1 MGKSRAL
8 RSPDAAQRNPGTD
21 RPVSCAT
28 LGRTK
33 VARRGDVTVCNAGLF
48 DWNYGTV
55 EVPDWGRAGILI
67 SDRMITAGDVQ
78 YEPRQRKAAEIAP
91 NVLLAIAGD
100 YSIHSQA
107 IKDTHKQLRGNVKP
121 DPYDVALIYGRA
133 IQAIKRRQAEDL
145 YLSPLGLNTRYFCRP
160 AKRDVRRAKQCAFGP
175 PTIIS
180 G

>member
-1 MGKSRAL
+1 
-8 RSPDAAQRNPGTD
+8 
-21 RPVSCAT
+21 
-28 LGRTK
+28 